1 MKEKILTKAAELF
14 SLQGYTATG
23 INQIIQEAGI
33 PKGSLYHYFPEGKE
47 QIAEQAI
54 VYFGG
59 VLKQATIDLFA
70 QHSTALAAMQAY
82 IEMVIDYFQ
91 QAGLSASLPLVM
103 AVSKTSYDVERIQI
117 ATKQVMQNWMEVC
130 QNKLQQDHYSAA
142 EAEQLTTLLVML
154 LEGAVVMALIHKN
167 LDPLR
172 TLSTHIPQLFV
183 K

>member
-91 QAGLSASLPLVM
+91 QGTV
-103 AVSKTSYDVERIQI
+103 
-117 ATKQVMQNWMEVC
+117 
-130 QNKLQQDHYSAA
+130 
-142 EAEQLTTLLVML
+142 
-154 LEGAVVMALIHKN
+154 N
-167 LDPLR
+167 L
-172 TLSTHIPQLFV
+172 
-183 K
+183 

>member
-1 MKEKILTKAAELF
+1 
-14 SLQGYTATG
+14 
-23 INQIIQEAGI
+23 
-33 PKGSLYHYFPEGKE
+33 
-47 QIAEQAI
+47 
-54 VYFGG
+54 
-59 VLKQATIDLFA
+59 
-70 QHSTALAAMQAY
+70 
-82 IEMVIDYFQ
+82 
-91 QAGLSASLPLVM
+91 M

-154 LEGAVVMALIHKN
+154 LEGAVVLALIHKN